1 MDSAAL
7 LQVISK
13 IPALKYRYLGC
24 FDPNTF
30 IFPMPIDT
38 FQIVNTTTDVE
49 GHWITLIR
57 LSNGFH
63 YFGDSLK
70 ATSLNQYPM
79 LFTRLPEQ
87 KTTTTTTTLF
97 LPLNTS
103 IKQVDSLCGLY
114 CIYFAWI
121 LFDNTP
127 KVKELYRFAIP
138 RFGNFLEKM
147 FQR

>member
-7 LQVISK
+7 LQVNSK
-13 IPALKYRYLGC
+13 FPALKYRYLGC
-24 FDPNTF
+24 LDPNTF
-30 IFPMPIDT
+30 IFPIPIDT

-70 ATSLNQYPM
+70 TTSLKQYSM

-87 KTTTTTTTLF
+87 TKTTTTLF
-97 LPLNTS
+97 LPLNST
-103 IKQVDSLCGLY
+103 IKQVDFLCGLY
-114 CIYFAWI
+114 CIYFAGN

-127 KVKELYRFAIP
+127 KVTNDFELYQLFCI
-138 RFGNFLEKM
+138 LL
-147 FQR
+147 

>member
-13 IPALKYRYLGC
+13 IPALKNRYLGC
-24 FDPNTF
+24 FDPDTY
-30 IFPMPIDT
+30 IFPLPKDT
-38 FQIVNTTTDVE
+38 FQIVNTTTDID

-70 ATSLNQYPM
+70 ATSLNQYPR

-87 KTTTTTTTLF
+87 MKTTTTLC
-97 LPLNTS
+97 LPLDTS

-114 CIYFAWI
+114 LFI
-121 LFDNTP
+121 LHGACLIIHL
-127 KVKELYRFAIP
+127 K
-138 RFGNFLEKM
+138 
-147 FQR
+147 

>member
-79 LFTRLPEQ
+79 LFTRLPEP
-87 KTTTTTTTLF
+87 KTSTKTTLF

-114 CIYFAWI
+114 CIYFAWN

-127 KVKELYRFAIP
+127 KVTNDFELYQLVC
-138 RFGNFLEKM
+138 NLL
-147 FQR
+147 

>member
-24 FDPNTF
+24 FGPKTF
-30 IFPMPIDT
+30 IFPMPTDT
-38 FQIVNTTTDVE
+38 FQIVNTTTDID

-79 LFTRLPEQ
+79 LVARLPLPAEQ
-87 KTTTTTTTLF
+87 KNNNNNNNNNNNILPTLEHFNKAGRF
-97 LPLNTS
+97 L
-103 IKQVDSLCGLY
+103 VWSLLY
-114 CIYFAWI
+114 
-121 LFDNTP
+121 LFCM
-127 KVKELYRFAIP
+127 ELV
-138 RFGNFLEKM
+138 
-147 FQR
+147 

>member
-7 LQVISK
+7 LQVIFK

-57 LSNGFH
+57 LSNGFY

-79 LFTRLPEQ
+79 LFTRLPEP
-87 KTTTTTTTLF
+87 KTSTKTTLF

-114 CIYFAWI
+114 CIYFAWN

-127 KVKELYRFAIP
+127 KVTNDFELYQLFC
-138 RFGNFLEKM
+138 NLL
-147 FQR
+147 

>member
-7 LQVISK
+7 LQDIFK

-30 IFPMPIDT
+30 IFPMPINT
-38 FQIVNTTTDVE
+38 FKIVNSTTDVE

-70 ATSLNQYPM
+70 ATSLIQYPM
-79 LFTRLPEQ
+79 LFTRLPPPPEQ
-87 KTTTTTTTLF
+87 KKTTTTTLF

-114 CIYFAWI
+114 CIYFAWN

-127 KVKELYRFAIP
+127 KVTNDFELYQLFC
-138 RFGNFLEKM
+138 NLL
-147 FQR
+147 

>member
-30 IFPMPIDT
+30 IFPMRIDT
-38 FQIVNTTTDVE
+38 FQIVNSTTDVE

-79 LFTRLPEQ
+79 LFTRLPPPPEQ
-87 KTTTTTTTLF
+87 KKTTTTTLF

-114 CIYFAWI
+114 CIYFAWN

-127 KVKELYRFAIP
+127 KVTNDFELYQLFCY
-138 RFGNFLEKM
+138 LL
-147 FQR
+147 

>member
-49 GHWITLIR
+49 GHWIMLIR

-87 KTTTTTTTLF
+87 KRTTTTTTFF

-114 CIYFAWI
+114 CIYFAWN
-121 LFDNTP
+121 LFDNTS
-127 KVKELYRFAIP
+127 KVTNDFELYQLFC
-138 RFGNFLEKM
+138 NLL
-147 FQR
+147 

>member
-7 LQVISK
+7 LKVISK

-79 LFTRLPEQ
+79 LFTRLPEP
-87 KTTTTTTTLF
+87 KTSTTTTTTLF

-114 CIYFAWI
+114 CIYFAWN

-127 KVKELYRFAIP
+127 KVTIDFELYQLFC
-138 RFGNFLEKM
+138 NLL
-147 FQR
+147 

>member
-13 IPALKYRYLGC
+13 IPARKYRYLGC

-30 IFPMPIDT
+30 FFPMPIDT

-79 LFTRLPEQ
+79 LFTRLPPPPEQ
-87 KTTTTTTTLF
+87 KKTTTLF

-103 IKQVDSLCGLY
+103 IKQVDSLCGLLY
-114 CIYFAWI
+114 
-121 LFDNTP
+121 LFCM
-127 KVKELYRFAIP
+127 ELV
-138 RFGNFLEKM
+138 
-147 FQR
+147 

>member
-63 YFGDSLK
+63 HFGDSLK
-70 ATSLNQYPM
+70 ATSLKQYPM
-79 LFTRLPEQ
+79 LFKRLTPPPPEQ
-87 KTTTTTTTLF
+87 KKTTTTTTVF
-97 LPLNTS
+97 LPLKSS

-114 CIYFAWI
+114 CIYFAWN

-127 KVKELYRFAIP
+127 KVTNDFELYQLFC
-138 RFGNFLEKM
+138 NLL
-147 FQR
+147 

>member
-38 FQIVNTTTDVE
+38 FEIVNTTTDVE
-49 GHWITLIR
+49 GHWITLIS
-57 LSNGFH
+57 LSNSFH

-70 ATSLNQYPM
+70 ATSLKQYPIR
-79 LFTRLPEQ
+79 FTRLPEQ
-87 KTTTTTTTLF
+87 TKTTTTLF
-97 LPLNTS
+97 LPLNST
-103 IKQVDSLCGLY
+103 IKQVDSLCILY
-114 CIYFAWI
+114 CIYFAWN

-127 KVKELYRFAIP
+127 KLKNDFELYQLFC
-138 RFGNFLEKM
+138 NLL
-147 FQR
+147 

>member
-1 MDSAAL
+1 MDSADL
-7 LQVISK
+7 LQGISK
-13 IPALKYRYLGC
+13 NPALKYRYLGC

-30 IFPMPIDT
+30 FFPMPIDT

-70 ATSLNQYPM
+70 ATSLNQYSM
-79 LFTRLPEQ
+79 LFTRLPQPPEQ
-87 KTTTTTTTLF
+87 KKTTTTFF
-97 LPLNTS
+97 LPFNTS
-103 IKQVDSLCGLY
+103 IKQIDSLCGLY
-114 CIYFAWI
+114 CIYLAWN

-127 KVKELYRFAIP
+127 KVTNDFELYQLFC
-138 RFGNFLEKM
+138 NLS
-147 FQR
+147 

>member
-49 GHWITLIR
+49 GHWITLIC

-87 KTTTTTTTLF
+87 KKTTTTIF
-97 LPLNTS
+97 LPLNIS

-127 KVKELYRFAIP
+127 KVTKDFELYQLFC
-138 RFGNFLEKM
+138 NLL
-147 FQR
+147 

>member
-13 IPALKYRYLGC
+13 IPAPKYRYLGC

-38 FQIVNTTTDVE
+38 FQIVNTSTDVE

-70 ATSLNQYPM
+70 ATSLKQYPM
-79 LFTRLPEQ
+79 LFTRLKEQ
-87 KTTTTTTTLF
+87 KTTTTTTLF

-114 CIYFAWI
+114 CIYFVWK
-121 LFDNTP
+121 LFDKTP
-127 KVKELYRFAIP
+127 RVTNDFELYQLLC
-138 RFGNFLEKM
+138 NLL
-147 FQR
+147 

>member
-1 MDSAAL
+1 M

-13 IPALKYRYLGC
+13 IHALKYRYLGC
-24 FDPNTF
+24 FDRNTF

-49 GHWITLIR
+49 GHWILLIR
-57 LSNGFH
+57 LSNDFH

-79 LFTRLPEQ
+79 LFTRLPPPPEQ
-87 KTTTTTTTLF
+87 KKTTTTLF

-103 IKQVDSLCGLY
+103 IKQVDSLCGL
-114 CIYFAWI
+114 CWFYFSPN

-127 KVKELYRFAIP
+127 KVTNDFELYQLLC
-138 RFGNFLEKM
+138 NVLQKKM
-147 FQR
+147 FEKEFF

>member
-24 FDPNTF
+24 FDPYTF
-30 IFPMPIDT
+30 IFPMPIDI

-63 YFGDSLK
+63 YFGGSLK
-70 ATSLNQYPM
+70 ATSLKQYPM
-79 LFTRLPEQ
+79 LFTRLPDQ
-87 KTTTTTTTLF
+87 TKTTTTLF
-97 LPLNTS
+97 LPMNST

-114 CIYFAWI
+114 CIYLAWN
-121 LFDNTP
+121 LLDNTP
-127 KVKELYRFAIP
+127 KVTNDFEWYQLFC
-138 RFGNFLEKM
+138 NLL
-147 FQR
+147 

>member
-7 LQVISK
+7 VQVISK
-13 IPALKYRYLGC
+13 ILALKYRHLGC

-30 IFPMPIDT
+30 ILSMPIDT
-38 FQIVNTTTDVE
+38 FQIVNTITEVE

-63 YFGDSLK
+63 YFGDCLK

-79 LFTRLPEQ
+79 LFTRLPPPPPEQ
-87 KTTTTTTTLF
+87 KKTTTTLF

-114 CIYFAWI
+114 CIYFAWN

-127 KVKELYRFAIP
+127 KITNDFELYQLFC
-138 RFGNFLEKM
+138 NLL
-147 FQR
+147 

>member
-24 FDPNTF
+24 FDPDTF

-38 FQIVNTTTDVE
+38 FQIVNSTTDVE

-70 ATSLNQYPM
+70 ATSLNQYQCC
-79 LFTRLPEQ
+79 LPDCNHRQ
-87 KTTTTTTTLF
+87 NRKR
-97 LPLNTS
+97 
-103 IKQVDSLCGLY
+103 QQH
-114 CIYFAWI
+114 YFY
-121 LFDNTP
+121 L
-127 KVKELYRFAIP
+127 
-138 RFGNFLEKM
+138 
-147 FQR
+147 